1 MNELAIYLSRSTAES
16 FAAKPPRL
24 LAPGSR
30 RVRYR
35 DSPLLEDGEF
45 QIAILDGTTELLL
58 PKQRA
63 GADGDHASIEA
74 EIRRLLACHVEGD

>member
-24 LAPGSR
+24 LAPGSQ

-35 DSPLLEDGEF
+35 DSPLLEDHEF
-45 QIAILDGTTELLL
+45 QIAVVDGTTELLL
-58 PKQRA
+58 PKQR
-63 GADGDHASIEA
+63 GDGDLHASMEA
-74 EIRRLLACHVEGD
+74 EIRRLLAGHVERD